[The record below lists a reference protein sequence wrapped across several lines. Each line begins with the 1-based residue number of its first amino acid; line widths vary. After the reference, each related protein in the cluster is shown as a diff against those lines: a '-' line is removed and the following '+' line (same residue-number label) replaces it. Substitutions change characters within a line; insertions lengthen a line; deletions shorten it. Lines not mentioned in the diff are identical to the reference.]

1 MSVDL
6 SFYRS
11 RTSQRLRAEGRD
23 EGRVEGRVEDVIE
36 KTLRLLEARGIDVP
50 GPARKRIQSCLDLEV
65 LDRWFDRAITA
76 TDIAEVFA
84 E

>member
-11 RTSQRLRAEGRD
+11 KTSQRLRAEGR
-23 EGRVEGRVEDVIE
+23 VEEVID
-36 KTLRLLEARGIDVP
+36 KILRLLDARGVDVP
-50 GPARKRIQSCLDLEV
+50 DSAQHRIRACTDLES

-76 TDIAEVFA
+76 TQIEEVFA